1 LGSLDTNY
9 IIFKVWNFFFQEKKN
24 KFCEGKCWIFRSIQ
38 FVKKKKKKKEETL
51 LDYLIIQQTCVEV
64 AKGYSGYIIVDVLR
78 TARGRGGGGVVKNSR
93 VESVW
98 PAWSQGA
105 ESAKESN
112 QREPPNEAFQ
122 EKACLQQRPRTP
134 P

>member
-1 LGSLDTNY
+1 MW
-9 IIFKVWNFFFQEKKN
+9 K
-24 KFCEGKCWIFRSIQ
+24 
-38 FVKKKKKKKEETL
+38 
-51 LDYLIIQQTCVEV
+51 V

-78 TARGRGGGGVVKNSR
+78 TGRGRGGEGVWGGEKLG

-105 ESAKESN
+105 QSAKESN

-122 EKACLQQRPRTP
+122 EKACLQQRPRP
-134 P
+134 PPRKKERNNGPSLSFIKTNQPTQKKEKDIIP